1 MRLTSIGHLGAT
13 RSPSPASKC
22 PPPADEVGGLFSV
35 LEAEADDVTQRGRDS
50 PRFIT
55 FESPERPTVA
65 SYKGR
70 LEAHRRMEI
79 RLRKALARDD
89 DLLRQKDELIRN
101 QTLLSKESD
110 HRLLNNLQMVVSL
123 LSLQSRAAA
132 NAEAASQLAAAA
144 DRIATIGRMHQRLG
158 LHYCDGIQSVAF
170 KQFCDDLCHDFSM
183 MLSAERCPER
193 SFPNWEGSERKTS
206 VTVNGD
212 DLSYTADPISSA
224 TGPYIPHVTWKR
236 AK

>member
-1 MRLTSIGHLGAT
+1 M
-13 RSPSPASKC
+13 
-22 PPPADEVGGLFSV
+22 
-35 LEAEADDVTQRGRDS
+35 TQRGRDS